1 LEKNLVDIQTN
12 LFLQKRYVR
21 AFNTHT
27 ADEIVDMVLKYSKK
41 YDTFILLIYF
51 EIIFDTRDFKKIED
65 CINSLPNKIWIMSTT
80 TSRHPLY
87 VEPIVNLLVWKE
99 QLIDEIYDNEVYVPA
114 FPNYLWENKTYNL
127 DSKKNKSILSLRR
140 RNLQR
145 DLFYHKLKDGDLT
158 IKRYH
163 YKEPQKEY
171 PTWEGLIQEYKETFV
186 AVVCETTYPSWT
198 ETTCMTE
205 KSILS
210 FLCGNIPLILGKK
223 KLIKELHEM
232 GFWTANYDFGFT
244 ERMDLMDDFSQEK
257 INGFVGCVKKIN
269 QIDIEQY
276 YKDNLD
282 KINNNYKIIHD
293 SFMKKYLL

>member
-1 LEKNLVDIQTN
+1 MEKNLVDIQTN

-27 ADEIVDMVLKYSKK
+27 ADEIVDMVLEYSKK

-99 QLIDEIYDNEVYVPA
+99 QLIDEIYDNDVYVPA
-114 FPNYLWENKTYNL
+114 FPNYLWENKIYDL

-145 DLFYHKLKDGDLT
+145 DLFYHKLSNDDLT

-171 PTWEGLIQEYKETFV
+171 PTWESLIQEYKETFV

-205 KSILS
+205 KSILT

-257 INGFVGCVKKIN
+257 INGFVGCVKKIKT
-269 QIDIEQY
+269 IDIEQY

>member
-1 LEKNLVDIQTN
+1 MEKNLVDIQTN

-27 ADEIVDMVLKYSKK
+27 ADEIVDMVLEYSKK

-99 QLIDEIYDNEVYVPA
+99 QLIDEIYDNDVYVPA
-114 FPNYLWENKTYNL
+114 FPNYLWENKIYDL

-145 DLFYHKLKDGDLT
+145 DLFYHKLSNDDLT

-205 KSILS
+205 KSILA
-210 FLCGNIPLILGKK
+210 FLCGNIPLIIGKK

-232 GFWTANYDFGFT
+232 GFWTANYDFGFS

-257 INGFVGCVKKIN
+257 INGFVDCVKKISK
-269 QIDIEQY
+269 IDIEQY

>member
-1 LEKNLVDIQTN
+1 MEKNLVDIQTN

-114 FPNYLWENKTYNL
+114 FPNYLWENKIYDL

-145 DLFYHKLKDGDLT
+145 DLFYHKLKDDDLT

-163 YKEPQKEY
+163 YKEPQKQY

-205 KSILS
+205 KSILA

-232 GFWTANYDFGFT
+232 EFWTANYDFGFT
-244 ERMDLMDDFSQEK
+244 ESMDLMDDFSQEK

-269 QIDIEQY
+269 KIDIEQY